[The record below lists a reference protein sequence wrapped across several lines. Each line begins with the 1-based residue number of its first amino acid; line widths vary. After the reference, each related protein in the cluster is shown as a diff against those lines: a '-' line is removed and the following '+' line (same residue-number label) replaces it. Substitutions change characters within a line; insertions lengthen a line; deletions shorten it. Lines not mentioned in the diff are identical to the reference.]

1 VLPLPEIAL
10 AALRSVIA
18 FATLLFF
25 MIFMHN
31 KQLSQFT
38 LFDYA
43 VGITIGSIAASMS
56 VELENRTLTAMA
68 GIIVWGTLPIILSW
82 VYLKNQTVRR
92 ALDSGPTIVIKEG
105 KILEDN
111 LKRELMNLEDL
122 QMQLRIQGIFDLNDV
137 EYAVV
142 EKNGQVSALKKRE
155 KQPLTLADL
164 GVKTLRQGAPLVL
177 ISDGKILKKTL
188 AASPYSQEWLEGEL
202 EKRGIT
208 DVTQVVMAQVDT
220 LGNIYLDLRDDT
232 VAVPDLPSVQEQ
244 ILVNL
249 EKAAALLVTFAL
261 ETENLAAKERY
272 QKHYQTIEGLLKK
285 LGPYL
290 QG

>member
-1 VLPLPEIAL
+1 
-10 AALRSVIA
+10 
-18 FATLLFF
+18 
-25 MIFMHN
+25 M
-31 KQLSQFT
+31 
-38 LFDYA
+38 
-43 VGITIGSIAASMS
+43 
-56 VELENRTLTAMA
+56 
-68 GIIVWGTLPIILSW
+68 
-82 VYLKNQTVRR
+82 
-92 ALDSGPTIVIKEG
+92 
-105 KILEDN
+105 
-111 LKRELMNLEDL
+111 
-122 QMQLRIQGIFDLNDV
+122 
-137 EYAVV
+137 
-142 EKNGQVSALKKRE
+142 
-155 KQPLTLADL
+155 ADL

-272 QKHYQTIEGLLKK
+272 QKHYQTIEGLLTK